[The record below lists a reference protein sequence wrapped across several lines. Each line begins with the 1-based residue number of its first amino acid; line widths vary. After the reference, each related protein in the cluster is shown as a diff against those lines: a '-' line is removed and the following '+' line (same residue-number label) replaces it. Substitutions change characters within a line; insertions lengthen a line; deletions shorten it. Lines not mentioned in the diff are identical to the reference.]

1 MLSIEKTIP
10 PPITPSVSPP
20 LVIIQDIKKRDEEK
34 KVEKVEDDDSEDE
47 SSDDENSTEMAGRI
61 ASAAGVEVLFNFSFY
76 NFCFFS
82 NYIFFLSV
90 RLIDHQLVILRG
102 LRKKQQWIW
111 NKKINLDILQ
121 VFVSFLALKYT

>member
-34 KVEKVEDDDSEDE
+34 KVEQVEDDDSEDE

-61 ASAAGVEVLFNFSFY
+61 ASAAGVEVLFKFSFY
-76 NFCFFS
+76 NFCFYS